1 MGLAASQARYLAL
14 TARKSDLEYQSQT
27 INTRRIQL
35 AYKTA
40 EIAKAYSEGMN
51 NQKIMYSVPTKT
63 VDGKTTDTWKE
74 LTYQG
79 LLDEGC
85 VLIGTNGSKVNP
97 QPYKIESLK
106 GSLSYSMTA
115 TGAPTYDSYN
125 KIPESLREFYMENPN
140 KVEESNET
148 DTETEGTEETNEPET
163 TKWMLKLTLDSS
175 EYEKLLKADTSLARF
190 YTGIFSEET
199 TVSHDAKAYENS
211 RDSVDIQ
218 SLLVSGK
225 AQIVTKGFF
234 DFLVANGY
242 TYDKGISPQLYQQ
255 LTDMWTSQTQ
265 GYNIDGQ
272 DSVIDWRTDESSQFK
287 QRNYTEDDADVLARY
302 EAATAEVQAQDK
314 VLEVEEKNIETQHK
328 AIETEMESVKKVI
341 QKNMEE
347 TFKIFS

>member
-1 MGLAASQARYLAL
+1 MEKLQL
-14 TARKSDLEYQSQT
+14 TF
-27 INTRRIQL
+27 
-35 AYKTA
+35 
-40 EIAKAYSEGMN
+40 
-51 NQKIMYSVPTKT
+51 
-63 VDGKTTDTWKE
+63 
-74 LTYQG
+74 QG
-79 LLDEGC
+79 LRDEGC
-85 VLIGTNGSKVNP
+85 VLIGTNGAGLNP
-97 QPYKIESLK
+97 QPYKIESLEE
-106 GSLSYSMTA
+106 SLTYSLTSA
-115 TGAPTYDSYN
+115 GAPTYVN
-125 KIPESLREFYMENPN
+125 EVPAHLLQFYVQNPN
-140 KVEESNET
+140 KVETEET
-148 DTETEGTEETNEPET
+148 DTTTSDDNDTNT
-163 TKWMLKLTLDSS
+163 TDESKTSKWMLKQTLSAS
-175 EYEKLLKADTSLARF
+175 EYAALLEADASLAVY
-190 YTGIFSEET
+190 YTGIFKEET
-199 TVSHDAKAYENS
+199 TVTHNSKEYENNK
-211 RDSVDIQ
+211 DAVDIQ

-255 LTDMWTSQTQ
+255 LTDIWTSQTQ
-265 GYNIDGQ
+265 GYNVDGQ